1 MTITN
6 QQHHRPA
13 IEWLSDLQRAK
24 VEGLSGAK
32 PKITIQDLIEKVND
46 PNAPEQ
52 ALIPTSPR
60 SVEACFRLGVDPIEL
75 QFHPLAYYKYTGDT
89 DEIARIR
96 YEKNEQV
103 RRERIKSLI
112 DLRKKL
118 VDDGWS
124 GEPGRPGASSAKK
137 AAAAANSNQDG
148 RPNSSTMVEKER
160 QRLDV
165 LRKRHERE
173 IAQMIAHEAA
183 RKELADKQQRK
194 VDALEARAAE
204 MARQKAEHDKEW
216 MVRQRELELQR
227 LREQRELERE
237 GKRMAE
243 ERYRRER
250 EAQRAKEEEEKR
262 LKKEAYLR
270 ELERRQRTA
279 EHRAETERIL
289 SEQAEKVRVRKQ
301 AMEAADAERSK
312 RLQQEAHERHLANL
326 EKRKKA
332 EERINSALTAN
343 SEILRKKREEFIR
356 RERDAEARRSELE
369 RQEKLAMEQRRQ
381 QEIQREQERHQK
393 YLTAQ
398 EMEEARKKALRE
410 RAEAKERELAELAA
424 SRKREMDIRRVEREF
439 ELKRRL
445 DRVDEISK
453 VHLYQRQALLER
465 IMDDYER
472 TRRMMRDRQLL
483 MRVRKDTNMAA
494 SMQRQQLSQAMEQLR
509 YGRSLERLAGG
520 NGAVNM
526 DTLARRPATA
536 RV

>member
-24 VEGLSGAK
+24 VEGMSGTK

-75 QFHPLAYYKYTGDT
+75 QFHPIAYYKYTGDT

-112 DLRKKL
+112 DLRKRL
-118 VDDGWS
+118 VDDGWT
-124 GEPGRPGASSAKK
+124 GEPGRTAGASAKK
-137 AAAAANSNQDG
+137 IPMGGSNEN

-204 MARQKAEHDKEW
+204 MARQKAEHDREW

-227 LREQRELERE
+227 LREQKDLERE

-250 EAQRAKEEEEKR
+250 DAQRAKEEEEKR
-262 LKKEAYLR
+262 MKKEAYLR
-270 ELERRQRTA
+270 ELERRQRTL

-289 SEQAEKVRVRKQ
+289 SDQAERVRLRKQ
-301 AMEAADAERSK
+301 AMEVADAERSK
-312 RLQQEAHERHLANL
+312 RLQQEAHDRHLANL

-332 EERINSALTAN
+332 EERINSALQAN

-356 RERDAEARRSELE
+356 RERDAEARRMELE
-369 RQEKLAMEQRRQ
+369 RQERLAMEQRRQ
-381 QEIQREQERHQK
+381 QEMQREQERHHK

-398 EMEEARKKALRE
+398 ELEEARKKALRE

-472 TRRMMRDRQLL
+472 TRQMMRERQLL

-494 SMQRQQLSQAMEQLR
+494 SMQRQQLALAMEQLR
-509 YGRSLERLAGG
+509 NARSLERLAGA
-520 NGAVNM
+520 NGTVNAEALM
-526 DTLARRPATA
+526 RRPATA